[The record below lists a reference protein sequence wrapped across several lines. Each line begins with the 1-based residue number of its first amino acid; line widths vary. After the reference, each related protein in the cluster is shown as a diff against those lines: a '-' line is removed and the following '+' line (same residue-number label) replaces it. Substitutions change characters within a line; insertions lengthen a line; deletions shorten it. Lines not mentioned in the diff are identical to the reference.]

1 MDKVQALTIALPYI
15 HEAFKEE
22 AAIVVVDKETAVIK
36 SYLPGRDLDVGYRVG
51 EKMNPNDR
59 NLVMALRGERPDVI
73 VPREV
78 YGIEFNGFCLPIKE
92 GTKVIGAI
100 GFGVPIENKLRI
112 EKYMGSMNDII
123 NHLHDKV
130 HIIAS
135 HSEELAATTHEIN
148 TQATQVQED
157 AQRSNG
163 ITDLIKSISRQTN
176 LLGLNASIEAARA
189 GQHGAGFNIVAQEV
203 RKLSTETST
212 ATENIEQALKNIN
225 VNSKQADAV
234 AMNPPAVFNQGK
246 AKFSY
251 ITQTGIKPP
260 TLSVF
265 VNDPHYIHFSY
276 ERYLVNQIR
285 ANFGLEGTPVRIICR
300 EKEE

>member
-1 MDKVQALTIALPYI
+1 MDKVQALTVALPYI
-15 HEAFKEE
+15 HEAFKGE
-22 AAIVVVDKETAVIK
+22 AAIVVVDKETAVIQ

-51 EKMNPNDR
+51 EKMNSNDR
-59 NLVMALRGERPDVI
+59 NLVVALRGERPNVI

-78 YGIEFNGFCLPIKE
+78 YGIEFNGFCIPIKE

-112 EKYMGSMNDII
+112 EQYMGSMNDMI

-135 HSEELAATTHEIN
+135 HSEQLAATTHEIN
-148 TQATQVQED
+148 TQATQVRED
-157 AQRSNG
+157 AERSNS

-203 RKLSTETST
+203 RKLSTETAN

-225 VNSKQADAV
+225 VNIESLRDSLTQVNEATSEQAQLVQD
-234 AMNPPAVFNQGK
+234 
-246 AKFSY
+246 FSD
-251 ITQTGIKPP
+251 IIEQLNS
-260 TLSVF
+260 LSNEMRQF
-265 VNDPHYIHFSY
+265 MAQAL
-276 ERYLVNQIR
+276 R
-285 ANFGLEGTPVRIICR
+285 
-300 EKEE
+300 

>member
-1 MDKVQALTIALPYI
+1 MDKVQALAISLPYI

-22 AAIVVVDKETAVIK
+22 AMMVVVDKETETVQA
-36 SYLPGRDLDVGYRVG
+36 YLPGKELNVGYRPG
-51 EKMNPNDR
+51 QKMNADDQNIV
-59 NLVMALRGERPDVI
+59 LALRGEKPNVI
-73 VPREV
+73 VSKEV
-78 YGIEFNGFCLPIKE
+78 YGIDFNAFAFPIKE
-92 GTKVIGAI
+92 GAKVIGAI
-100 GFGVPIENKLRI
+100 GFGVPVENKLRI

-148 TQATQVQED
+148 TQAAQVQED
-157 AQRSNG
+157 AERSNS

-203 RKLSTETST
+203 RKLSTETSN

-225 VNSKQADAV
+225 VNIESLRDSLTQVNEATSEQAELVQD
-234 AMNPPAVFNQGK
+234 
-246 AKFSY
+246 FSD
-251 ITQTGIKPP
+251 IIEQLNN
-260 TLSVF
+260 LS
-265 VNDPHYIHFSY
+265 NEMRHFLSSA
-276 ERYLVNQIR
+276 L
-285 ANFGLEGTPVRIICR
+285 
-300 EKEE
+300 K

>member
-1 MDKVQALTIALPYI
+1 MFIDKVQALAISLPYI
-15 HEAFKEE
+15 HEAFKKE
-22 AAIVVVDKETAVIK
+22 ATMVVVDKETETVQA
-36 SYLPGRDLDVGYRVG
+36 YLPGKALNVGYQFGQKINTDDQNIVLG
-51 EKMNPNDR
+51 
-59 NLVMALRGERPDVI
+59 LRGEKPNVI
-73 VPREV
+73 IPKEV
-78 YGIEFNGFCLPIKE
+78 YGIEFNAFAFPIKE

-135 HSEELAATTHEIN
+135 HSEQLAATTHEIN
-148 TQATQVQED
+148 TQVAQVRED

-163 ITDLIKSISRQTN
+163 ITDLIKNISRQTN

-203 RKLSTETST
+203 RKLSTETSN

-225 VNSKQADAV
+225 VNIESLRDSLTQVNEATSEQAELVQD
-234 AMNPPAVFNQGK
+234 
-246 AKFSY
+246 FSD
-251 ITQTGIKPP
+251 IIEQLNS
-260 TLSVF
+260 LS
-265 VNDPHYIHFSY
+265 NEMRHFMAQA
-276 ERYLVNQIR
+276 LH
-285 ANFGLEGTPVRIICR
+285 
-300 EKEE
+300 